1 MQASMQTSRTA
12 SLAPLRSR
20 VRRSVA
26 VRTRAAAA
34 PVTWGN
40 RSCHNGAHLSK
51 ERKAELEKVCEH
63 IAQRGKGITAC
74 DEGPGARPRMSGPGA
89 CKCRDAQSARRHS
102 QACVMRG
109 GQAAVGAFVRAGAGT
124 LKTCAPR
131 LSSASLRRGARP
143 PGRNARSPLLCCD
156 SKPS

>member
-1 MQASMQTSRTA
+1 MQTSRAA
-12 SLAPLRSR
+12 SLAPVRSR
-20 VRRSVA
+20 VRRSA

-74 DEGPGARPRMSGPGA
+74 DEGEIAALVHRLA
-89 CKCRDAQSARRHS
+89 LCT
-102 QACVMRG
+102 
-109 GQAAVGAFVRAGAGT
+109 AAVLRARCRSAVVLT
-124 LKTCAPR
+124 HICVSCAQGPAPSATDSPR
-131 LSSASLRRGARP
+131 
-143 PGRNARSPLLCCD
+143 
-156 SKPS
+156 